1 MSSPDI
7 ATTSATPVSPLP
19 AFTAPAVLSAC
30 AAGLLVALTIFL
42 LSGPTRSADSDTAP
56 PPSFEQFTIMP

>member
-7 ATTSATPVSPLP
+7 ATTPATHVSPLP
-19 AFTAPAVLSAC
+19 AFSSPAVASAC
-30 AAGLLVALTIFL
+30 AAGVLIALTAVWV
-42 LSGPTRSADSDTAP
+42 SASHRSADADTAP

>member
-7 ATTSATPVSPLP
+7 ATAPASHVSPLP
-19 AFTAPAVLSAC
+19 AFTASAVASAC
-30 AAGLLVALTIFL
+30 AAGLLIALTIFW
-42 LSGPTRSADSDTAP
+42 LSSGHRSAVSDTAP

>member
-7 ATTSATPVSPLP
+7 ATAPATHVSPLP
-19 AFTAPAVLSAC
+19 AFTAPAVVSAC
-30 AAGLLVALTIFL
+30 AAGVLIALTIAW
-42 LSGPTRSADSDTAP
+42 LSSGNRSADADTAP